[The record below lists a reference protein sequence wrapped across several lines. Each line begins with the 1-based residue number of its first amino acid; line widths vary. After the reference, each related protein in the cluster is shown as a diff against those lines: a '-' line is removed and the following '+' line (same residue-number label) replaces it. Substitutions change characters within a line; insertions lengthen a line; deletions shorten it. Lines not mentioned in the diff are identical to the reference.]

1 MQGEFWREQ
10 DGAFR
15 EALKDMEFIF
25 DPEFKSWDRE
35 CTVRAARRLLIVAG
49 TEGYQFSRRNLQQAT
64 RELRQLVDD
73 QAEELE
79 LWYVFFKIKKRV
91 QHPDPNA
98 LRDKDKRLRFVPN
111 LNEKK
116 EWCVEVVGKGSYAG
130 REALKVHGF
139 RWDGL
144 ERIWH
149 LDKEG
154 LRRKGYSSFAAA
166 MRDVDRLLRQENPDL
181 YSVRANRVGEAADS
195 FNTANSADLL
205 NMAKAAG
212 LLNMARGPRR
222 EEEIAVVATRTPD
235 EAAADRLRVAMEN
248 GDYVDLTSSA
258 TRAAPRST
266 PPPAKRVKREPGVGG
281 PDRTPPPRSQSS
293 QPTQPY
299 AAGGSPVTPQQA
311 TTRRRPTPVTPQQA
325 TTRRRP
331 TQERC
336 PVHDVALVK
345 RTARK
350 GMPHNV
356 GRQFITC
363 PRNGC
368 KAVWRWADGTLLFG
382 EEAQERFQRHVERHG
397 FAGYL

>member
-1 MQGEFWREQ
+1 M
-10 DGAFR
+10 
-15 EALKDMEFIF
+15 
-25 DPEFKSWDRE
+25 
-35 CTVRAARRLLIVAG
+35 
-49 TEGYQFSRRNLQQAT
+49 
-64 RELRQLVDD
+64 
-73 QAEELE
+73 
-79 LWYVFFKIKKRV
+79 
-91 QHPDPNA
+91 
-98 LRDKDKRLRFVPN
+98 
-111 LNEKK
+111 
-116 EWCVEVVGKGSYAG
+116 
-130 REALKVHGF
+130 
-139 RWDGL
+139 
-144 ERIWH
+144 
-149 LDKEG
+149 DKED

-222 EEEIAVVATRTPD
+222 EEEIAVVATRTPE

-299 AAGGSPVTPQQA
+299 AAGGS
-311 TTRRRPTPVTPQQA
+311 PVTPQQA

>member
-1 MQGEFWREQ
+1 VQGEFWREE

-15 EALKDMEFIF
+15 EALKDMEFFF

-49 TEGYQFSRRNLQQAT
+49 AEGYQFSRRTLQQAT

-73 QAEELE
+73 QAERLD
-79 LWYVFFKIKKRV
+79 LWSFNRMK
-91 QHPDPNA
+91 PDPNA
-98 LRDKDKRLRFVPN
+98 LRDKDKRLQFVPN

-116 EWCVEVVGKGSYAG
+116 ECCVEVVGKGSYAG
-130 REALKVHGF
+130 REALKAHGF
-139 RWDGL
+139 RWYGQ
-144 ERIWH
+144 ERIWN
-149 LDKEG
+149 LDKED
-154 LRRKGYSSFAAA
+154 LQRKGYSSFTAA
-166 MRDVDRLLRQENPDL
+166 MRDVNRLLRQENPDL
-181 YSVRANRVGEAADS
+181 YSVRANRVGES
-195 FNTANSADLL
+195 VDLFTVR
-205 NMAKAAG
+205 
-212 LLNMARGPRR
+212 ARGPRR
-222 EEEIAVVATRTPD
+222 EEEIAVVATRTPE

-248 GDYVDLTSSA
+248 GDYVDLSSSE

-311 TTRRRPTPVTPQQA
+311 TTRRRATQPYAAGGSPVTPQQA
-325 TTRRRP
+325 TTRRRA

-336 PVHDVALVK
+336 PVHDVALVT

-368 KAVWRWADGTLLFG
+368 KAVWRWADGTLPFG

>member
-1 MQGEFWREQ
+1 MQGEFWREE

-15 EALKDMEFIF
+15 EALKDMEFFF

-49 TEGYQFSRRNLQQAT
+49 AEGYQFSRRTLQQAT

-73 QAEELE
+73 QAERLD
-79 LWYVFFKIKKRV
+79 LWSFNRMK
-91 QHPDPNA
+91 PDPNA
-98 LRDKDKRLRFVPN
+98 LRDKDKRLQFVPN

-130 REALKVHGF
+130 REALKAHGF
-139 RWDGL
+139 RWYGQ
-144 ERIWH
+144 ERIWN
-149 LDKEG
+149 LDKED
-154 LRRKGYSSFAAA
+154 LRRKGYSSFTAA
-166 MRDVDRLLRQENPDL
+166 MRDVNRLLRQENPDL
-181 YSVRANRVGEAADS
+181 YSVRANRVGES
-195 FNTANSADLL
+195 VDLFTVR
-205 NMAKAAG
+205 
-212 LLNMARGPRR
+212 ARGPRR
-222 EEEIAVVATRTPD
+222 EEEIAVVATRTPE

-248 GDYVDLTSSA
+248 GDYVDLTSSE

-311 TTRRRPTPVTPQQA
+311 TTRRRATQPYAAGGSPVTPQQA
-325 TTRRRP
+325 TTRRRA

-336 PVHDVALVK
+336 PVHDVALVT

-368 KAVWRWADGTLLFG
+368 KAVWRWADGTLPFG

>member
-1 MQGEFWREQ
+1 MQGEFWREE

-15 EALKDMEFIF
+15 EALKDMEFFF

-49 TEGYQFSRRNLQQAT
+49 AEGYQFSRRTLQQAT

-73 QAEELE
+73 QAERLD
-79 LWYVFFKIKKRV
+79 LWSFNRMK
-91 QHPDPNA
+91 PDPNA
-98 LRDKDKRLRFVPN
+98 LRDKDKRLQFVPN

-130 REALKVHGF
+130 REALKAHGF
-139 RWDGL
+139 RWYGQ
-144 ERIWH
+144 ERIWN
-149 LDKEG
+149 LDKED
-154 LRRKGYSSFAAA
+154 LRRKGYSSFTAA
-166 MRDVDRLLRQENPDL
+166 MRDVNRLLRQEKPDL
-181 YSVRANRVGEAADS
+181 YSVRANRVGES
-195 FNTANSADLL
+195 VDLFTVR
-205 NMAKAAG
+205 
-212 LLNMARGPRR
+212 ARGPRR
-222 EEEIAVVATRTPD
+222 EEEIAVVATRTPE

-248 GDYVDLTSSA
+248 GDYVDLTSSE

-311 TTRRRPTPVTPQQA
+311 TTRRRA
-325 TTRRRP
+325 

-336 PVHDVALVK
+336 PVHDVALVT

-368 KAVWRWADGTLLFG
+368 KAVWRWADGTLPFG

>member
-1 MQGEFWREQ
+1 VQGEFWREQ

-15 EALKDMEFIF
+15 EALKDMEFFF

-49 TEGYQFSRRNLQQAT
+49 AEGYQFSRRTLQQAT

-73 QAEELE
+73 QAERRD
-79 LWYVFFKIKKRV
+79 LWSFNRMK
-91 QHPDPNA
+91 PDPNA
-98 LRDKDKRLRFVPN
+98 LRDKDKRLQFVPN

-130 REALKVHGF
+130 REALKAHGF
-139 RWDGL
+139 RWYGQ
-144 ERIWH
+144 ERIWN
-149 LDKEG
+149 LDKED
-154 LRRKGYSSFAAA
+154 LRRKGYSSFTAA
-166 MRDVDRLLRQENPDL
+166 MRDVNRLLRQENPDL
-181 YSVRANRVGEAADS
+181 YSVRANRVGES
-195 FNTANSADLL
+195 VDLFTVR
-205 NMAKAAG
+205 
-212 LLNMARGPRR
+212 ARGPRR

-331 TQERC
+331 TPVTPQQATTSRRPTQERC

-368 KAVWRWADGTLLFG
+368 KAVWRWADGTLPFG